1 MDAWRL
7 INRLRLSVH
16 PCREKAS
23 CVLQVATRCKTQLRG
38 GAGAMK
44 NRRTRG
50 GGLVLAR
57 EEGCGGRGG
66 QMPVGTRDRRSGAK
80 LQSSRLRVP
89 EWSLG
94 TAGGRT
100 VRGTSQ
106 HPRKEAAGE
115 RGSPEIC
122 SRTPRRALA
131 STALS
136 AQENPRGRRR
146 PLAGWARRL
155 GAAAEVSV

>member
-1 MDAWRL
+1 MQRKSILCAPSS
-7 INRLRLSVH
+7 N
-16 PCREKAS
+16 
-23 CVLQVATRCKTQLRG
+23 QVQNTATGRCWHDEEQADTGR
-38 GAGAMK
+38 
-44 NRRTRG
+44 